1 MALHSHRKRRT
12 YKSPHVKTHSHCY
25 LLQMPH
31 HLAQHSGEGYQSATQ
46 QLTLSLTKKRSCR
59 QSSPCCTAAVEASKQ
74 QSSGDGWWH
83 RQTKTSNPLL
93 IWSLGSLDCF
103 LLPPPLLF
111 LLFSVFV
118 FFFFCFC
125 FFLRFFFSFFFSFSF
140 SFPFFFLYIYCISS
154 SSFFLLFILC
164 LHHSPH
170 FGLFPGMSLL
180 GSMLETCPQRNR
192 HW

>member
-93 IWSLGSLDCF
+93 IWSLGSLDC
-103 LLPPPLLF
+103 LLLF
-111 LLFSVFV
+111 FFFFFSVFV
-118 FFFFCFC
+118 FFFFFCFC